1 VLTFW
6 ITSSRP
12 RTTRGRRS
20 AHALGALLLLAIA
33 PIGAAWSTPHTPGS
47 DAQVL
52 AELPVGARH
61 ESAPARELTRSRLDV
76 ALPLAQFYVTR
87 SRATGDLRYLGYAE
101 AMLQRWLRHSPV
113 PPAVLVLEATI
124 LQSRHAFGAALEQLD
139 LALQAQPDNA
149 QAWLTRATVLRVQGR
164 YAEATASCA
173 RLAAEADAAITTL
186 CQQSLAGLTG
196 NLRAAYAAVASLPPQ
211 GLATEARAW
220 RYSELGEMAE
230 RLGND
235 EAAEHW
241 LREGLQLA
249 PEDFYMRA
257 ACADLLLRHGRA
269 AETLQL
275 LAGYE
280 SMEPMLLRIVIAQG
294 LLGDSH
300 GAQARAMLSGVF
312 NVEQQ
317 RGEAVH
323 RREQARFLLD
333 VEQQPAAALVA
344 AQENWRVQREP
355 DDVLILLRSAQA
367 AHQPEAAAPALLFM
381 QQQRLE
387 DVRLEPYRRALR

>member
-1 VLTFW
+1 M
-6 ITSSRP
+6 I
-12 RTTRGRRS
+12 RGRLSGR
-20 AHALGALLLLAIA
+20 ALLGSMLLVIA
-33 PIGAAWSTPHTPGS
+33 PLGVAWSTPHMPGS

-61 ESAPARELTRSRLDV
+61 ESAPARELTRSRLDI
-76 ALPLAQFYVTR
+76 ALPLAQFYVSR
-87 SRATGDLRYLGYAE
+87 SRASGDLRYLGYAE
-101 AMLQRWLRHSPV
+101 AMLQPWLRNAPA

-124 LQSRHAFGAALEQLD
+124 LQSRHVFGAALEQLD

-164 YAEATASCA
+164 YREAMASCA
-173 RLAAEADAAITTL
+173 HLAAQADAAITDL
-186 CQQSLAGLTG
+186 CRQSLAGLSG
-196 NLRAAYAAVASLPPQ
+196 NLRPAYAALVAIPQQ
-211 GLATEARAW
+211 GLANEARAW

-230 RLGND
+230 RLGD
-235 EAAEHW
+235 DAAAEHW
-241 LREGLQLA
+241 FTEGLRLA
-249 PEDFYMRA
+249 PEDFYVRA

-280 SMEPMLLRIVIAQG
+280 SMEPMLLRIVIAQQ

-300 GAQARAMLSGVF
+300 SAEHRAMLSGAF
-312 NVEQQ
+312 EVEQQ

-333 VEQQPAAALVA
+333 VEQLPAAALIA

-367 AHQPEAAAPALLFM
+367 AHHPEAAAPALLFL
-381 QQQRLE
+381 QQQNLE
-387 DVRLEPYRRALR
+387 DVRLAPYQRALR